1 MTAIR
6 TLHQTL
12 AIAGAGLALLAAAV
26 GTPAP
31 GERGAFG
38 IALADAAPTTPRV
51 VDARRLAA
59 WIRDGDRPVRV
70 LDLRGDSAYQSR
82 HVPSAEHADAAA
94 LESLAA
100 RRDET
105 LVLYSGD
112 DVRDT
117 QAWAALAARG
127 HEHAYV
133 LSGGLQAWTD
143 EVMEATLH
151 GDSADY
157 VAALSRYFGGEPRV
171 AADRPTSPSL
181 MSPPASDVRAAGER
195 TRADAF
201 GEPARRGC

>member
-26 GTPAP
+26 GTPSPHESAST
-31 GERGAFG
+31 GGA
-38 IALADAAPTTPRV
+38 AAASTPRV
-51 VDARRLAA
+51 VGARQLAT
-59 WIRDGDRPVRV
+59 WLRDGDRPVRV
-70 LDLRGDSAYQSR
+70 LDLRGDSAYESR
-82 HVPSAEHADAAA
+82 HVPSAEPADLAA

-100 RRDET
+100 HRDEM
-105 LVLYSGD
+105 LVLYSDD

-117 QAWAALAARG
+117 QAWADLAARG
-127 HEHAYV
+127 HERAYV
-133 LSGGLQAWTD
+133 LSGGLQAWTE

-157 VAALSRYFGGEPRV
+157 VAALSRYFGGEPR
-171 AADRPTSPSL
+171 A
-181 MSPPASDVRAAGER
+181 ASDGAAPAIAPSAPAKR
-195 TRADAF
+195 PATDAF